1 MIDNL
6 VRKIKLLKVLTH
18 SSSNKS
24 AEKVRLIEKIGK
36 TQISKN
42 VLEYIGVT
50 ISDYKILTSF
60 SSSSTSTSNGTEKE
74 NPEENGVNSNGKK
87 DEIKPVTI
95 GANLVLSSRVKP
107 LEELPVT
114 TSPECSEKSDEKV
127 EKVQSS
133 MYDNMLSPY
142 NNVPNAK
149 EKQRRN
155 SKSPGAKPKEDEQSG
170 KKLTL
175 FK

>member
-1 MIDNL
+1 MRKYLIDNL

-18 SSSNKS
+18 SSTATKS
-24 AEKVRLIEKIGK
+24 AEKVRLLEKIGK
-36 TQISKN
+36 TPISKS

-60 SSSSTSTSNGTEKE
+60 SSTSTATSEGTEKE
-74 NPEENGVNSNGKK
+74 NPEENGVNINGKK
-87 DEIKPVTI
+87 EEIKPVTI
-95 GANLVLSSRVKP
+95 GANLVLSSRVKH
-107 LEELPVT
+107 LEELPAT
-114 TSPECSEKSDEKV
+114 TSAETSKEKV
-127 EKVQSS
+127 EKIEPS

-155 SKSPGAKPKEDEQSG
+155 SKSPGTKPKEDELSG
-170 KKLTL
+170 NKS
-175 FK
+175 